1 MSQPS
6 CRLVLLVDFSLMK
19 ARMLAS
25 TPLNY
30 ALHPN
35 SDWGAERLEFEET
48 QRTGPLL
55 KIGRELSRD
64 RMIS

>member
-1 MSQPS
+1 
-6 CRLVLLVDFSLMK
+6 
-19 ARMLAS
+19 MLAS
-25 TPLNY
+25 RPLNY

-35 SDWGAERLEFEET
+35 SEWGAERHEFEET
-48 QRTGPLL
+48 QLTEPLL